1 MNKSKTEYQI
11 TYVKLQP
18 ESTLFHSHSDQHNT
32 FVIELFSYLVFFEF
46 VWMGDTRGNNDH
58 RRS

>member
-18 ESTLFHSHSDQHNT
+18 ESTLFHSHRDQHNT

-46 VWMGDTRGNNDH
+46 V
-58 RRS
+58 